1 MFRALLLA
9 PLLVA
14 FTSFTHATVPAG
26 ELQRRW
32 NALAKELP
40 DTAILV
46 LLPAQHAVR
55 SRDVDWPYRQDNDV
69 VYYTGA
75 TLPDSGLILVK
86 DRGETTS
93 VVVTKTPDPVF
104 AVWEGDIPDA
114 KSVREATGADLVITH
129 SDKDR
134 FLRTLTSG
142 LFWEEE
148 RTYRR
153 SMNAPSFPGVYEAL
167 KDGELT
173 LWLDLGRFRSTQ
185 SAEESQALEFAR
197 EVRGSF
203 PEIEVRD
210 ASTALIAARSVKSDW
225 ELERMR
231 EVIDITTDAQIA
243 IMKRAPSVSH
253 EYQLEATLEYVFR
266 DSGACCPSFPSIVA
280 AGRNATIL
288 HYGENNDP
296 IDDDALVLVDIGAE
310 KDFYAADVTR
320 TFPRSGVFTEPQRE
334 IYEAVLD
341 AQSAVMEQ
349 VRPGVFHRELTE
361 TAIDVLGKH
370 LLKLGLISENTEE
383 QVKVYFMHGLGHGL
397 GMDVHDDLD
406 YTAPLEQGH
415 VFTIEP
421 GLYIRK
427 DDALANAVFADLD
440 EETIRVLSETLDRYD
455 GIGVRIEDDVAVTRR
470 GYELL
475 SDGAPRTI
483 NEIEAL
489 MASEGLA
496 E

>member
-1 MFRALLLA
+1 MLRSFLLTLI
-9 PLLVA
+9 LVA
-14 FTSFTHATVPAG
+14 STNIAHAVVPAD

-32 NALAKELP
+32 KALADELP
-40 DTAILV
+40 DTAVLI
-46 LLPAQHAVR
+46 LLPAEHAVR
-55 SRDVDWPYRQDNDV
+55 SRDVHWPYRQDNDV

-93 VVVTKTPDPVF
+93 VVVTKAPDPVY
-104 AVWEGDIPDA
+104 AAWEGDIPDA
-114 KSVREATGADLVITH
+114 ESVREATGADLVITH
-129 SDKDR
+129 GEKDR
-134 FLRTLTSG
+134 FLRTLTAG
-142 LFWEEE
+142 FFWEEE
-148 RTYRR
+148 RTHRR
-153 SMNAPSFPGVYEAL
+153 SMNAPSFPGVYDAL
-167 KDGELT
+167 KNGDLSV
-173 LWLDLGRFRSTQ
+173 WLDLGRFRSTH

-197 EVRGSF
+197 ELGASF

-231 EVIDITTDAQIA
+231 EVIDITSDAQVA

-253 EYQLEATLEYVFR
+253 EYQLQATLEFVFR

-280 AGRNATIL
+280 AGRNAIIL
-288 HYGENNDP
+288 HYGDNNDP

-320 TFPRSGVFTEPQRE
+320 TFPKSGTFTKEQAE

-341 AQSAVMEQ
+341 AQSAVMDQ

-361 TAIDVLGKH
+361 TAIEVMGRH
-370 LLKLGLISENTEE
+370 LLELGLITENSEE

-406 YTAPLEQGH
+406 YAAPLEKGH

-427 DDALANAVFADLD
+427 DEALADVAFADLD
-440 EETIRVLSETLDRYD
+440 DEARNALSETLDRYD

-470 GYELL
+470 GFELL

-483 NEIEAL
+483 EEIETL
-489 MASEGLA
+489 MESGEGA